1 MYYPEAN
8 VLVPTTTDP
17 HSKTP
22 AFKSV
27 LVTVTA
33 LTEAVPEA
41 SSRQPL
47 AVVQVPA
54 SGGR

>member
-8 VLVPTTTDP
+8 VLVPRDVDP

-27 LVTVTA
+27 LV
-33 LTEAVPEA
+33 EIVPE
-41 SSRQPL
+41 SKLSQRLSPS
-47 AVVQVPA
+47 P
-54 SGGR
+54 R